1 MDWAFSFFFFLG
13 LEILKESKED
23 APFQFNFD
31 CCPHTC
37 FSEMRKCLL
46 WLGDSYI
53 AIAPRTKGVK
63 ILKTTPQEIEQNL

>member
-1 MDWAFSFFFFLG
+1 MDWAN
-13 LEILKESKED
+13 LKESKED

-37 FSEMRKCLL
+37 FLEMRKCFL

-53 AIAPRTKGVK
+53 ALAPRTKGVK
-63 ILKTTPQEIEQNL
+63 ILKTTPQEIEENL